1 MSEVA
6 AQKAREAGGAPAA
19 TAGAGEG
26 SAGASSQSTAEQ
38 AKEKLHEGAE
48 AAQEKGVELT
58 AQAGERVR
66 VELDSRS
73 TQAGAQ
79 LQGTGEA
86 LRRTAE
92 QLREEGKETPAKV
105 TGYLAER
112 TERLGGYL
120 SSANSD
126 RLLRDVEGFARRQPW
141 LMAAAG
147 ATAGFLA
154 SRFLKASG
162 SRHSQG
168 GSSRQSTPSP
178 WQPASTSPD
187 VMRTGSGG
195 EPTSP
200 MTREQRG
207 DDAIVVA
214 AGGGS
219 GGRPEH

>member
-1 MSEVA
+1 M
-6 AQKAREAGGAPAA
+6 
-19 TAGAGEG
+19 
-26 SAGASSQSTAEQ
+26 
-38 AKEKLHEGAE
+38 
-48 AAQEKGVELT
+48 
-58 AQAGERVR
+58 
-66 VELDSRS
+66 
-73 TQAGAQ
+73 
-79 LQGTGEA
+79 
-86 LRRTAE
+86 
-92 QLREEGKETPAKV
+92 

-162 SRHSQG
+162 SRDSQG
-168 GSSRQSTPSP
+168 GSSRESTRSA

-187 VMRTGSGG
+187 VTRTGSGG
-195 EPTSP
+195 ELTSP
-200 MTREQRG
+200 MTRERG